1 MAFFIFI
8 FIFWQTEYSLMQYVS
23 VNSPS
28 HSTSTRKGEKFKG
41 NFGVGLRKE
50 NDLKQTKNLKI
61 PQYNKTGLKACP
73 RI

>member
-1 MAFFIFI
+1 
-8 FIFWQTEYSLMQYVS
+8 MQYVS

-50 NDLKQTKNLKI
+50 NDLKQTKNLKV

>member
-1 MAFFIFI
+1 
-8 FIFWQTEYSLMQYVS
+8 MQYIS

-28 HSTSTRKGEKFKG
+28 HSTSTRKREKFKE

-50 NDLKQTKNLKI
+50 NDLKPTKDVKV
-61 PQYNKTGLKACP
+61 PQYNETGLKACP